1 MGLCGNFA
9 LPTKKRPHA
18 KFLKDAR
25 GVCNRLA
32 EIRTVRSLPHGLF
45 VVNLK
50 YGKHFSIPNGKGNK
64 YQAKVL
70 SVGKCRS
77 KMPEEFVID

>member
-1 MGLCGNFA
+1 M
-9 LPTKKRPHA
+9 
-18 KFLKDAR
+18 
-25 GVCNRLA
+25 A
-32 EIRTVRSLPHGLF
+32 EIRAVRSLPHGLF